1 MRVPLRECSVGLFN
15 GFALCRHHR
24 GVCLVV
30 WLGRLGLVIAAAM
43 VINLLAAALAG
54 ILISLTLDHFD
65 IDPAKASGSF
75 VTTVTDVVGFFA
87 FLGLAAIWLL

>member
-1 MRVPLRECSVGLFN
+1 MLRRAHHGV
-15 GFALCRHHR
+15 FA
-24 GVCLVV
+24 
-30 WLGRLGLVIAAAM
+30 WWFASDKLGLVIAAAM

-54 ILISLTLDHFD
+54 ILVPLTLDHFD
-65 IDPAKASGSF
+65 IDPAIASGTF